1 MNRKKLVVA
10 LAAGTIAAGA
20 IGGAVYA
27 KERGDTPTNEVQ
39 IMATAK
45 VNMAQAIAAAEQS
58 TGGKAVGSGI
68 EDLDGTVHFEV
79 TVLMDNARHKV
90 LIDTQTGQVVKTVV
104 AQNGRDG
111 DDD

>member
-1 MNRKKLVVA
+1 MNRKQLVAA

-27 KERGDTPTNEVQ
+27 KERHDTPTDEVQ

-45 VNMAQAIAAAEQS
+45 VTMAQAIAAAEQA

-68 EDLDGTVHFEV
+68 EDQDGTVHFEV
-79 TVLMDNARHKV
+79 TVLKDNTRHKV
-90 LIDTQTGQVVKTVV
+90 LIDTQTGKVVKTVV
-104 AQNGRDG
+104 AKNNRDG